1 MENLYGGYAVPS
13 DLPEPSV
20 VMNWQ
25 LERILLLTVTA
36 TIVFAPSAATQDTMT
51 GEVIGSVLD
60 RASRTP
66 LAGASVTFLNIANGR
81 RREGLT
87 TSRGSYVLF
96 HLEPGNY
103 TVRAEKEGYSS
114 FERTGILVPLNQP
127 KLMIPAFELRRLA
140 PAPVGAGFRP
150 RLESFSLRLINVG
163 FNLTEQAQI
172 PATPR
177 TESEPGLTSLVSL
190 QDWALRS
197 NFDISL
203 VPSLPLRGGRT
214 FDQLALFAPGV
225 TPAPASSGEGP
236 AVGIGVGSVGQ
247 FVVNGL
253 RSRNN
258 NFTVDGSDNNDEDIG
273 VRRQG
278 FVALVPQSL
287 ESIEEFQIMTA
298 GFPAHFGRNSGSM
311 VNAVS
316 RSGQNTLHGA
326 IYGFFNDDV
335 LSARNFFD
343 SAFIDSVNAGNLN
356 GGRYAGKDFNHKQ
369 YGGVI
374 SGPVIANRLFYFASG
389 EQQRGHGMALRH
401 FVVPVGGERGLR
413 TRGGFVPID
422 ELQSFFRD
430 RLIDYSSAA
439 GKSILSLYPL
449 PNNTAGPF
457 REHNYSQAGP
467 FEANSSVFSTK
478 LDWYQSRVHS
488 VAARYNSTQDESR
501 IPFTGEAINSAIG
514 TRTRTQNL
522 SLFANSTTL
531 FWGNALRV
539 SYGRTR
545 LAFPPENG
553 SPLLFGSSPIG
564 VAPDLIREV
573 QTSFGHFGPF
583 GVSGPI
589 GQLSILPYSPIGV
602 DVYNFPQG
610 RVDNTYQVSDFVTR
624 IGNTHITK
632 AGFDIRHSQLNS
644 FTDRNSRPLMI
655 FGYGKVGSTCIQN
668 PFCPFATLDGALHG
682 TDLAAFGAPSGLLQA
697 LSTDPSADTTIG
709 LRLTQYDFF
718 IQDDWRVRKNLT
730 VNLGVRY
737 ELQTV
742 PYETNHRIEKTFGL
756 TPDQF
761 GHLEPTGSAENQ
773 RIIRSGNLAFDQ
785 ALQGL
790 QQFVGGR
797 QQIYAAD
804 RNNFSPRIGF
814 AWDPVGHG
822 KTAIHAGYSVH
833 FDANPGAFTS
843 QSRNVFPTFV
853 PVNLDLNFKPPTGE
867 IVNNPTFFRF
877 TPTQTPLVRPGT
889 LNVYNLTGNAF
900 ATGLGTLF
908 NQQPPNPT
916 SNLSSNGLAFT
927 LPEKN
932 LRTGYAQHFV
942 LSGEHQLGDN
952 WMVSAAYVGTRGQLL
967 PRFKT
972 PNGGLIS
979 TPVLLSSF
987 DQPFTIL
994 DQPPYG
1000 GRPTASLGAFTVME
1014 NSASSSYH
1022 AMQLAVLKRLSHGLQ
1037 FRSNWTWSHAIDDV
1051 SDMFEARGFFAL
1063 PEDST
1068 KPGTDRSSANFDVR
1082 HRVTGFLTWSGFR
1095 HWKVALTGE
1104 FQTGQPYTLN
1114 TVVDRNGDGNL
1125 TDRAGVGRNT
1135 SRAAGIRTV
1144 DAAITRS
1151 FSLGGS
1157 RILDA
1162 RIEVFNV
1169 LNHTNLGIPVRI
1181 LESPGFGTTFD
1192 TQVAA
1197 RSVRL
1202 AAKLTF

>member
-1 MENLYGGYAVPS
+1 
-13 DLPEPSV
+13 
-20 VMNWQ
+20 
-25 LERILLLTVTA
+25 
-36 TIVFAPSAATQDTMT
+36 
-51 GEVIGSVLD
+51 VIPV
-60 RASRTP
+60 
-66 LAGASVTFLNIANGR
+66 
-81 RREGLT
+81 
-87 TSRGSYVLF
+87 
-96 HLEPGNY
+96 
-103 TVRAEKEGYSS
+103 
-114 FERTGILVPLNQP
+114 
-127 KLMIPAFELRRLA
+127 FELRKLA
-140 PAPVGAGFRP
+140 TMATLQMEVVAGDDM
-150 RLESFSLRLINVG
+150 LDS
-163 FNLTEQAQI
+163 EQAQ
-172 PATPR
+172 TP
-177 TESEPGLTSLVSL
+177 TTPGTISEPGLTSLASL
-190 QDWALRS
+190 QDWTLRS
-197 NFDISL
+197 NFDSSI
-203 VPSLPLRGGRT
+203 VHVLPLRGGRT

-225 TPAPASSGEGP
+225 ARAPASSGEGP

-278 FVALVPQSL
+278 FVALVPQST
-287 ESIEEFQIMTA
+287 ESVEEFQIMTA

-316 RSGQNTLHGA
+316 RSGQNALHGA
-326 IYGFFNDDV
+326 IYGFFDDDA

-343 SAFIDSVNAGNLN
+343 TTFVDSVNKSNLN
-356 GGRYAGKDFNHKQ
+356 GGRYTGKDSTHKQ

-374 SGPVIANRLFYFASG
+374 GGRVIANRLFYFASG

-401 FVVPVGGERGLR
+401 FVVPVRGERGLR
-413 TRGGFVPID
+413 TKGGFVPID
-422 ELQSFFRD
+422 ELQNFFND
-430 RLIDYSSAA
+430 RLISYSSAA
-439 GKSILSLYPL
+439 GEGILSLYPL

-467 FEANSSVFSTK
+467 FEVNSWGFSTK
-478 LDWYQSRVHS
+478 VDWYQSRVHS

-514 TRTRTQNL
+514 TRTRTRNL
-522 SLFANSTTL
+522 SLYANSAWL
-531 FWGNALRV
+531 SWGNALRV
-539 SYGRTR
+539 SYGRTH
-545 LAFPPENG
+545 LAFPPEKG
-553 SPLLFGSSPIG
+553 SPLLFGSSPAG
-564 VAPDLIREV
+564 VQPDLIREV
-573 QTSFGHFGPF
+573 QTSFGRFGPF

-589 GQLSILPYSPIGV
+589 GQLSLLPYSPIGV
-602 DVYNFPQG
+602 DVYSFPQG

-624 IGNTHITK
+624 ISDTHITR

-644 FTDRNSRPLMI
+644 FTDRNSRPLIM
-655 FGYGKVGSTCIQN
+655 FSYGRVGAACMRD
-668 PFCPFATLDGALHG
+668 PFCPFATDDGILRG

-718 IQDDWRVRKNLT
+718 IQDDWKMGKNLT

-742 PYETNHRIEKTFGL
+742 PYETNNRIEKTFGL

-790 QQFVGGR
+790 QQFVAGR
-797 QQIYAAD
+797 RQIYAAD
-804 RNNFSPRIGF
+804 RNNFSPRFGF
-814 AWDPVGHG
+814 AWDPAGHG

-853 PVNLDLNFKPPTGE
+853 PVNLDLNFKPPNGTL
-867 IVNNPTFFRF
+867 VNNPTFFRF
-877 TPTQTPLVRPGT
+877 QPTQTLLVRPGS
-889 LNVYNLTGNAF
+889 LNVYNLTGNEF

-908 NQQPPNPT
+908 NQQPPSPT
-916 SNLSSNGLAFT
+916 DNLSSNGLAFT

-932 LRTGYAQHFV
+932 LRTGYAQHYV
-942 LSGEHQLGDN
+942 LSGEHQFGDN

-967 PRFKT
+967 PRFTT

-979 TPVLLSSF
+979 SPVLLS
-987 DQPFTIL
+987 QPLIIL
-994 DQPPYG
+994 DLPPYG
-1000 GRPTASLGAFTVME
+1000 GRPAASLGAFTVME
-1014 NSASSSYH
+1014 NSASSSYN
-1022 AMQLAVLKRLSHGLQ
+1022 ALQLAVLKRFSRGLQ

-1051 SDMFEARGFFAL
+1051 SDMFDARGFFAL

-1068 KPGTDRSSANFDVR
+1068 KPDRDRSSANFDVR
-1082 HRVTGFLTWSGFR
+1082 HRVTGFLTWRGFR
-1095 HWKVALTGE
+1095 HWSFALTGE
-1104 FQTGQPYTLN
+1104 FQTGQPYTVN

-1125 TDRAGVGRNT
+1125 TDRPGVGRNT
-1135 SRAAGIRTV
+1135 SRAAGIRTA
-1144 DAAITRS
+1144 DAAVTRS

-1169 LNHTNLGIPVRI
+1169 FNRTNFGIPVRI

-1192 TQVAA
+1192 TPVAS

-1202 AAKLTF
+1202 VVKLIF